1 MTDNQ
6 VGKPVQ
12 PHVLIDMDSAHQW
25 AYDLMW
31 AGKPS
36 PFINPFADP

>member
-1 MTDNQ
+1 MTDNKD
-6 VGKPVQ
+6 GMPVQ
-12 PHVLIDMDSAHQW
+12 PHVLIGMDLADQR
-25 AYDLMW
+25 AYDPMW